1 MLLRE
6 IYEQKHYAFVEGE
19 LSWQDAVRES
29 CKPLEADGTCDERY
43 AEEII
48 ACIEKHGPY
57 IIITPNVAMPHSTE
71 GAEGA
76 HKTAIGF
83 MHTSEWVSFG
93 DEPDQKVKTFFTLCS
108 TDPEAHLQ
116 NMQRLVNTLLNEEAL
131 ERLKS
136 IETPEELLEIDAIV
150 GEE

>member
-6 IYEQKHYAFVEGE
+6 IYEQKHYAFVEGSF
-19 LSWQDAVRES
+19 SWQDAVREC
-29 CKPLEADGTCDERY
+29 CKPLEADGTCDETY

-71 GAEGA
+71 GAKGA

-83 MHTSEWVSFG
+83 MHTSEPVSFG
-93 DEPDQKVKTFFTLCS
+93 DEPDQQVQTFFTLCS

-116 NMQRLVNTLLNEEAL
+116 NMQRLVTTLLNEEAL
-131 ERLKS
+131 ERIKNIS
-136 IETPEELLEIDAIV
+136 SPEELLEIDKLV
-150 GEE
+150 GDE